1 MAICDDYLTDIYTA
15 YDESKFWLEAADS
28 YIDWLKSNY
37 TVSGFN
43 YNWREAVTFSI
54 ARIHSAVERL
64 TYGNDMLETPLRIP
78 YYLEH
83 CVGAIPLDMSAI
95 LTAMGEAEPH
105 QPLLFMAY
113 VQAYEASVWNATFD
127 ERFFADL
134 VKKWSIWG

>member
-1 MAICDDYLTDIYTA
+1 MAICDDYLTDIYSA
-15 YDESKFWLEAADS
+15 YDESKFWLEAADP
-28 YIDWLKSNY
+28 YISWLKNNY
-37 TVSGFN
+37 QVAGF
-43 YNWREAVTFSI
+43 YLAWKEAVTFSI
-54 ARIHSAVERL
+54 ARLHSAVEYL
-64 TYGNDMLETPLRIP
+64 TYCNNMQETPLRIP

-83 CVGAIPLDMSAI
+83 CVGGKVDMSAI